1 MEMYEEIRAYHNQG
15 RSIRWIAKRMRISR
29 QTVKKYCK
37 GEIIPG
43 VRKEYHR
50 ESDVVTE
57 DVKSFI
63 EECFKSDEEEGLKK
77 QQHTAK
83 RIYDRL
89 VEEKGFEGGESTIRK
104 AVAELKD
111 QNKIIANCLNDD
123 LTAHRQSSVHC
134 ITSTKIGLSVWD
146 AERKRNLSLN
156 VIATIL
162 A

>member
-1 MEMYEEIRAYHNQG
+1 MVVTMEMYEEIRAYHNQG

-37 GEIIPG
+37 GETIPG

-57 DVKSFI
+57 DVKTFI

-83 RIYDRL
+83 KRPGRIMEQDCVL
-89 VEEKGFEGGESTIRK
+89 
-104 AVAELKD
+104 
-111 QNKIIANCLNDD
+111 
-123 LTAHRQSSVHC
+123 HP
-134 ITSTKIGLSVWD
+134 
-146 AERKRNLSLN
+146 SLQYG
-156 VIATIL
+156 
-162 A
+162 